1 MKSLM
6 SYVLTKKE
14 KAAIV
19 VLLLLIL
26 LTGWYVGIYSPIQ
39 ERIEAADTTDL
50 EDAIAMEQVK
60 SARIKSMQAEIQ
72 ENKDADA
79 PVVPSYN
86 NFKEELE
93 ELNRIHGQAYD
104 FLFTFNEPEVNGTNI
119 RRSVTVNCSAED
131 YDAAVE
137 MMREILQGPYRSLI
151 YNISMDSVS
160 AVDADF
166 EPNIKEGRVELTFNM
181 NYFETTEGAES
192 LEGLQVEETQAA
204 SGGGLANSDMSNLQR
219 SDLETAAEAAFGEK
233 TMEVTAGKRLKSENG
248 ASLVAALL
256 FFVLCGVAASMIL
269 AAASASAGKMQQV
282 PVTDQKRFA
291 VESGAAFLRDE
302 LSDSKTAVK
311 ITDVRVVDSR
321 EEEPDYSEE
330 YVYTG
335 GETLDD
341 DSILGSCIKQVYTS
355 LAEEDGQN
363 GSFSEQE
370 GNAQNGS
377 SPETAEQDFT
387 FSVQLTQTDG
397 TQTSIKDLD
406 QLQTAA
412 HLTMDPQYNI
422 TVDISDTQ
430 TGDDHPENRC
440 ERKLTVAAK
449 VHVDEMEE
457 EEEHEETN
465 ENGDVISEWTITTT
479 TRITQIYWERGM
491 IEKTHPDTGV
501 SGG

>member
-1 MKSLM
+1 MP
-6 SYVLTKKE
+6 
-14 KAAIV
+14 APW
-19 VLLLLIL
+19 
-26 LTGWYVGIYSPIQ
+26 TGWYVGIYSPIQ

-219 SDLETAAEAAFGEK
+219 SDLETAAEAAFGE
-233 TMEVTAGKRLKSENG
+233 
-248 ASLVAALL
+248 
-256 FFVLCGVAASMIL
+256 
-269 AAASASAGKMQQV
+269 
-282 PVTDQKRFA
+282 
-291 VESGAAFLRDE
+291 
-302 LSDSKTAVK
+302 
-311 ITDVRVVDSR
+311 
-321 EEEPDYSEE
+321 
-330 YVYTG
+330 
-335 GETLDD
+335 
-341 DSILGSCIKQVYTS
+341 
-355 LAEEDGQN
+355 
-363 GSFSEQE
+363 
-370 GNAQNGS
+370 
-377 SPETAEQDFT
+377 
-387 FSVQLTQTDG
+387 
-397 TQTSIKDLD
+397 
-406 QLQTAA
+406 
-412 HLTMDPQYNI
+412 
-422 TVDISDTQ
+422 
-430 TGDDHPENRC
+430 
-440 ERKLTVAAK
+440 
-449 VHVDEMEE
+449 
-457 EEEHEETN
+457 
-465 ENGDVISEWTITTT
+465 
-479 TRITQIYWERGM
+479 
-491 IEKTHPDTGV
+491 
-501 SGG
+501 

>member
-1 MKSLM
+1 M
-6 SYVLTKKE
+6 V
-14 KAAIV
+14 
-19 VLLLLIL
+19 
-26 LTGWYVGIYSPIQ
+26 
-39 ERIEAADTTDL
+39 
-50 EDAIAMEQVK
+50 
-60 SARIKSMQAEIQ
+60 
-72 ENKDADA
+72 
-79 PVVPSYN
+79 
-86 NFKEELE
+86 
-93 ELNRIHGQAYD
+93 
-104 FLFTFNEPEVNGTNI
+104 
-119 RRSVTVNCSAED
+119 
-131 YDAAVE
+131 
-137 MMREILQGPYRSLI
+137 
-151 YNISMDSVS
+151 
-160 AVDADF
+160 
-166 EPNIKEGRVELTFNM
+166 
-181 NYFETTEGAES
+181 
-192 LEGLQVEETQAA
+192 
-204 SGGGLANSDMSNLQR
+204 
-219 SDLETAAEAAFGEK
+219 
-233 TMEVTAGKRLKSENG
+233 VTAGKRLKSENG

-397 TQTSIKDLD
+397 TQTNIKDLD

-422 TVDISDTQ
+422 TVDISVHDRGMTIRK
-430 TGDDHPENRC
+430 TGVTEADC
-440 ERKLTVAAK
+440 CAK
-449 VHVDEMEE
+449 VHVMKWKRKKN
-457 EEEHEETN
+457 TKKQMRT
-465 ENGDVISEWTITTT
+465 GDVISEWTITTT

>member
-1 MKSLM
+1 MRRERVRTYHEILNELCSDKKRKG
-6 SYVLTKKE
+6 SYRCF
-14 KAAIV
+14 AAADPADRLV
-19 VLLLLIL
+19 C
-26 LTGWYVGIYSPIQ
+26 GE

-93 ELNRIHGQAYD
+93 ELNRIHGQTYD

-219 SDLETAAEAAFGEK
+219 SDLETAAEAAFGE
-233 TMEVTAGKRLKSENG
+233 
-248 ASLVAALL
+248 
-256 FFVLCGVAASMIL
+256 
-269 AAASASAGKMQQV
+269 
-282 PVTDQKRFA
+282 
-291 VESGAAFLRDE
+291 
-302 LSDSKTAVK
+302 
-311 ITDVRVVDSR
+311 
-321 EEEPDYSEE
+321 
-330 YVYTG
+330 
-335 GETLDD
+335 
-341 DSILGSCIKQVYTS
+341 
-355 LAEEDGQN
+355 
-363 GSFSEQE
+363 
-370 GNAQNGS
+370 
-377 SPETAEQDFT
+377 
-387 FSVQLTQTDG
+387 
-397 TQTSIKDLD
+397 
-406 QLQTAA
+406 
-412 HLTMDPQYNI
+412 
-422 TVDISDTQ
+422 
-430 TGDDHPENRC
+430 
-440 ERKLTVAAK
+440 
-449 VHVDEMEE
+449 
-457 EEEHEETN
+457 
-465 ENGDVISEWTITTT
+465 
-479 TRITQIYWERGM
+479 
-491 IEKTHPDTGV
+491 
-501 SGG
+501 

>member
-1 MKSLM
+1 MAEFKNAEGYADPTAFEAFCALE
-6 SYVLTKKE
+6 KEE
-14 KAAIV
+14 KALRAFRPIV
-19 VLLLLIL
+19 YIC
-26 LTGWYVGIYSPIQ
+26 SPYAGD
-39 ERIEAADTTDL
+39 IE
-50 EDAIAMEQVK
+50 
-60 SARIKSMQAEIQ
+60 
-72 ENKDADA
+72 
-79 PVVPSYN
+79 N
-86 NFKEELE
+86 N
-93 ELNRIHGQAYD
+93 
-104 FLFTFNEPEVNGTNI
+104 
-119 RRSVTVNCSAED
+119 
-131 YDAAVE
+131 
-137 MMREILQGPYRSLI
+137 
-151 YNISMDSVS
+151 
-160 AVDADF
+160 
-166 EPNIKEGRVELTFNM
+166 
-181 NYFETTEGAES
+181 
-192 LEGLQVEETQAA
+192 
-204 SGGGLANSDMSNLQR
+204 
-219 SDLETAAEAAFGEK
+219 TAAA
-233 TMEVTAGKRLKSENG
+233 RRYS
-248 ASLVAALL
+248 
-256 FFVLCGVAASMIL
+256 
-269 AAASASAGKMQQV
+269 
-282 PVTDQKRFA
+282 RFA

-397 TQTSIKDLD
+397 TQINIKNLD

-465 ENGDVISEWTITTT
+465 ENGDVTSEWTITTT

>member
-192 LEGLQVEETQAA
+192 LECLQIEETQAA

-219 SDLETAAEAAFGEK
+219 SDLETFPP
-233 TMEVTAGKRLKSENG
+233 N
-248 ASLVAALL
+248 
-256 FFVLCGVAASMIL
+256 
-269 AAASASAGKMQQV
+269 
-282 PVTDQKRFA
+282 
-291 VESGAAFLRDE
+291 
-302 LSDSKTAVK
+302 
-311 ITDVRVVDSR
+311 
-321 EEEPDYSEE
+321 
-330 YVYTG
+330 
-335 GETLDD
+335 
-341 DSILGSCIKQVYTS
+341 
-355 LAEEDGQN
+355 
-363 GSFSEQE
+363 
-370 GNAQNGS
+370 NAIF
-377 SPETAEQDFT
+377 PCF
-387 FSVQLTQTDG
+387 
-397 TQTSIKDLD
+397 
-406 QLQTAA
+406 
-412 HLTMDPQYNI
+412 
-422 TVDISDTQ
+422 
-430 TGDDHPENRC
+430 
-440 ERKLTVAAK
+440 
-449 VHVDEMEE
+449 
-457 EEEHEETN
+457 
-465 ENGDVISEWTITTT
+465 
-479 TRITQIYWERGM
+479 
-491 IEKTHPDTGV
+491 
-501 SGG
+501 

>member
-1 MKSLM
+1 MRRERVRTYHEILNELCSDKKRKG
-6 SYVLTKKE
+6 SYRCF
-14 KAAIV
+14 A
-19 VLLLLIL
+19 LLLIL

-219 SDLETAAEAAFGEK
+219 SDLETAAEAAFGE
-233 TMEVTAGKRLKSENG
+233 
-248 ASLVAALL
+248 
-256 FFVLCGVAASMIL
+256 
-269 AAASASAGKMQQV
+269 
-282 PVTDQKRFA
+282 
-291 VESGAAFLRDE
+291 
-302 LSDSKTAVK
+302 
-311 ITDVRVVDSR
+311 
-321 EEEPDYSEE
+321 
-330 YVYTG
+330 
-335 GETLDD
+335 
-341 DSILGSCIKQVYTS
+341 
-355 LAEEDGQN
+355 
-363 GSFSEQE
+363 
-370 GNAQNGS
+370 
-377 SPETAEQDFT
+377 
-387 FSVQLTQTDG
+387 
-397 TQTSIKDLD
+397 
-406 QLQTAA
+406 
-412 HLTMDPQYNI
+412 
-422 TVDISDTQ
+422 
-430 TGDDHPENRC
+430 
-440 ERKLTVAAK
+440 
-449 VHVDEMEE
+449 
-457 EEEHEETN
+457 
-465 ENGDVISEWTITTT
+465 
-479 TRITQIYWERGM
+479 
-491 IEKTHPDTGV
+491 
-501 SGG
+501 

>member
-1 MKSLM
+1 MRRERLRTYHEILNELCSD
-6 SYVLTKKE
+6 KKE

-219 SDLETAAEAAFGEK
+219 SDLETAAEAAFGE
-233 TMEVTAGKRLKSENG
+233 
-248 ASLVAALL
+248 
-256 FFVLCGVAASMIL
+256 
-269 AAASASAGKMQQV
+269 
-282 PVTDQKRFA
+282 
-291 VESGAAFLRDE
+291 
-302 LSDSKTAVK
+302 
-311 ITDVRVVDSR
+311 
-321 EEEPDYSEE
+321 
-330 YVYTG
+330 
-335 GETLDD
+335 
-341 DSILGSCIKQVYTS
+341 
-355 LAEEDGQN
+355 
-363 GSFSEQE
+363 
-370 GNAQNGS
+370 
-377 SPETAEQDFT
+377 
-387 FSVQLTQTDG
+387 
-397 TQTSIKDLD
+397 
-406 QLQTAA
+406 
-412 HLTMDPQYNI
+412 
-422 TVDISDTQ
+422 
-430 TGDDHPENRC
+430 
-440 ERKLTVAAK
+440 
-449 VHVDEMEE
+449 
-457 EEEHEETN
+457 
-465 ENGDVISEWTITTT
+465 
-479 TRITQIYWERGM
+479 
-491 IEKTHPDTGV
+491 
-501 SGG
+501 

>member
-60 SARIKSMQAEIQ
+60 SARIKSMQVEIQ

-219 SDLETAAEAAFGEK
+219 SDLETA
-233 TMEVTAGKRLKSENG
+233 
-248 ASLVAALL
+248 
-256 FFVLCGVAASMIL
+256 
-269 AAASASAGKMQQV
+269 
-282 PVTDQKRFA
+282 QKQH
-291 VESGAAFLRDE
+291 SGN
-302 LSDSKTAVK
+302 K
-311 ITDVRVVDSR
+311 
-321 EEEPDYSEE
+321 P
-330 YVYTG
+330 
-335 GETLDD
+335 
-341 DSILGSCIKQVYTS
+341 
-355 LAEEDGQN
+355 
-363 GSFSEQE
+363 
-370 GNAQNGS
+370 
-377 SPETAEQDFT
+377 
-387 FSVQLTQTDG
+387 
-397 TQTSIKDLD
+397 
-406 QLQTAA
+406 
-412 HLTMDPQYNI
+412 
-422 TVDISDTQ
+422 
-430 TGDDHPENRC
+430 
-440 ERKLTVAAK
+440 
-449 VHVDEMEE
+449 
-457 EEEHEETN
+457 
-465 ENGDVISEWTITTT
+465 W
-479 TRITQIYWERGM
+479 
-491 IEKTHPDTGV
+491 
-501 SGG
+501 

>member
-1 MKSLM
+1 M
-6 SYVLTKKE
+6 
-14 KAAIV
+14 
-19 VLLLLIL
+19 
-26 LTGWYVGIYSPIQ
+26 GIYSPIQ

-192 LEGLQVEETQAA
+192 LEGLQIEETQAA

-219 SDLETAAEAAFGEK
+219 SDLETAAEAAFGE
-233 TMEVTAGKRLKSENG
+233 
-248 ASLVAALL
+248 
-256 FFVLCGVAASMIL
+256 
-269 AAASASAGKMQQV
+269 
-282 PVTDQKRFA
+282 
-291 VESGAAFLRDE
+291 
-302 LSDSKTAVK
+302 
-311 ITDVRVVDSR
+311 
-321 EEEPDYSEE
+321 
-330 YVYTG
+330 
-335 GETLDD
+335 
-341 DSILGSCIKQVYTS
+341 
-355 LAEEDGQN
+355 
-363 GSFSEQE
+363 
-370 GNAQNGS
+370 
-377 SPETAEQDFT
+377 
-387 FSVQLTQTDG
+387 
-397 TQTSIKDLD
+397 
-406 QLQTAA
+406 
-412 HLTMDPQYNI
+412 
-422 TVDISDTQ
+422 
-430 TGDDHPENRC
+430 
-440 ERKLTVAAK
+440 
-449 VHVDEMEE
+449 
-457 EEEHEETN
+457 
-465 ENGDVISEWTITTT
+465 
-479 TRITQIYWERGM
+479 
-491 IEKTHPDTGV
+491 
-501 SGG
+501 

>member
-1 MKSLM
+1 M
-6 SYVLTKKE
+6 V
-14 KAAIV
+14 
-19 VLLLLIL
+19 
-26 LTGWYVGIYSPIQ
+26 
-39 ERIEAADTTDL
+39 
-50 EDAIAMEQVK
+50 
-60 SARIKSMQAEIQ
+60 
-72 ENKDADA
+72 
-79 PVVPSYN
+79 
-86 NFKEELE
+86 
-93 ELNRIHGQAYD
+93 
-104 FLFTFNEPEVNGTNI
+104 
-119 RRSVTVNCSAED
+119 
-131 YDAAVE
+131 
-137 MMREILQGPYRSLI
+137 
-151 YNISMDSVS
+151 
-160 AVDADF
+160 
-166 EPNIKEGRVELTFNM
+166 
-181 NYFETTEGAES
+181 
-192 LEGLQVEETQAA
+192 
-204 SGGGLANSDMSNLQR
+204 
-219 SDLETAAEAAFGEK
+219 
-233 TMEVTAGKRLKSENG
+233 VTAGKRLKSENG

-302 LSDSKTAVK
+302 VS
-311 ITDVRVVDSR
+311 DSR

-479 TRITQIYWERGM
+479 TRITQIYWERGR
-491 IEKTHPDTGV
+491 IEQTHPDTGV

>member
-1 MKSLM
+1 MDLKKIAKMQIGGPKYPDKKRINLYQREVKKGAVAGQIVTLAAFLVFLYGFSQVGIVMPMERADRAEAAYQRMEAQLEVMKQANSIMPEVKTEYAHYGNSWRNDQEAVMPDRLVMLDVLKNTIFPICKTIETVSVTDDQMNLECTLERGTMLKSLIQDIEEDGAVR
-6 SYVLTKKE
+6 YVTASLEETEDEDLLDISKRAEDKVVRAQVTVYFMRRERVRTYHEILNELCSDKKR

-26 LTGWYVGIYSPIQ
+26 LTAGMWGLFSHSG
-39 ERIEAADTTDL
+39 TDRSSRYHRSGRCNCNGAGKVSK
-50 EDAIAMEQVK
+50 DQIHA
-60 SARIKSMQAEIQ
+60 AEIQ

-219 SDLETAAEAAFGEK
+219 SDLETAAEAAFGE
-233 TMEVTAGKRLKSENG
+233 
-248 ASLVAALL
+248 
-256 FFVLCGVAASMIL
+256 
-269 AAASASAGKMQQV
+269 
-282 PVTDQKRFA
+282 
-291 VESGAAFLRDE
+291 
-302 LSDSKTAVK
+302 
-311 ITDVRVVDSR
+311 
-321 EEEPDYSEE
+321 
-330 YVYTG
+330 
-335 GETLDD
+335 
-341 DSILGSCIKQVYTS
+341 
-355 LAEEDGQN
+355 
-363 GSFSEQE
+363 
-370 GNAQNGS
+370 
-377 SPETAEQDFT
+377 
-387 FSVQLTQTDG
+387 
-397 TQTSIKDLD
+397 
-406 QLQTAA
+406 
-412 HLTMDPQYNI
+412 
-422 TVDISDTQ
+422 
-430 TGDDHPENRC
+430 
-440 ERKLTVAAK
+440 
-449 VHVDEMEE
+449 
-457 EEEHEETN
+457 
-465 ENGDVISEWTITTT
+465 
-479 TRITQIYWERGM
+479 
-491 IEKTHPDTGV
+491 
-501 SGG
+501 

>member
-1 MKSLM
+1 MDLKKIAKMQIGGPKYPDKKRINLYQREVKKGAVAGQIVTLAAFLVFLYGFSQVGIVMPMERADRAEAAYQRMEAQLEVMKQANSIMPEVKTEYAHYGNSWRNDQEAVMPDRLVMLDVLKNTIFPICKTIETVSVTDDQMNLECTLERGTMLKSLIQDIEEDGAVRYVTASLEETEDEDLLDISKRAEDKVVRAQVTVYFYAPGV

-60 SARIKSMQAEIQ
+60 SARIKSMQVEIQ

-219 SDLETAAEAAFGEK
+219 SDLETAAEAAFGE
-233 TMEVTAGKRLKSENG
+233 
-248 ASLVAALL
+248 
-256 FFVLCGVAASMIL
+256 
-269 AAASASAGKMQQV
+269 
-282 PVTDQKRFA
+282 
-291 VESGAAFLRDE
+291 
-302 LSDSKTAVK
+302 
-311 ITDVRVVDSR
+311 
-321 EEEPDYSEE
+321 
-330 YVYTG
+330 
-335 GETLDD
+335 
-341 DSILGSCIKQVYTS
+341 
-355 LAEEDGQN
+355 
-363 GSFSEQE
+363 
-370 GNAQNGS
+370 
-377 SPETAEQDFT
+377 
-387 FSVQLTQTDG
+387 
-397 TQTSIKDLD
+397 
-406 QLQTAA
+406 
-412 HLTMDPQYNI
+412 
-422 TVDISDTQ
+422 
-430 TGDDHPENRC
+430 
-440 ERKLTVAAK
+440 
-449 VHVDEMEE
+449 
-457 EEEHEETN
+457 
-465 ENGDVISEWTITTT
+465 
-479 TRITQIYWERGM
+479 
-491 IEKTHPDTGV
+491 
-501 SGG
+501 

>member
-1 MKSLM
+1 M
-6 SYVLTKKE
+6 
-14 KAAIV
+14 
-19 VLLLLIL
+19 
-26 LTGWYVGIYSPIQ
+26 
-39 ERIEAADTTDL
+39 
-50 EDAIAMEQVK
+50 
-60 SARIKSMQAEIQ
+60 
-72 ENKDADA
+72 
-79 PVVPSYN
+79 
-86 NFKEELE
+86 
-93 ELNRIHGQAYD
+93 
-104 FLFTFNEPEVNGTNI
+104 
-119 RRSVTVNCSAED
+119 
-131 YDAAVE
+131 
-137 MMREILQGPYRSLI
+137 
-151 YNISMDSVS
+151 
-160 AVDADF
+160 
-166 EPNIKEGRVELTFNM
+166 
-181 NYFETTEGAES
+181 
-192 LEGLQVEETQAA
+192 
-204 SGGGLANSDMSNLQR
+204 
-219 SDLETAAEAAFGEK
+219 
-233 TMEVTAGKRLKSENG
+233 
-248 ASLVAALL
+248 
-256 FFVLCGVAASMIL
+256 
-269 AAASASAGKMQQV
+269 
-282 PVTDQKRFA
+282 
-291 VESGAAFLRDE
+291 
-302 LSDSKTAVK
+302 
-311 ITDVRVVDSR
+311 
-321 EEEPDYSEE
+321 
-330 YVYTG
+330 
-335 GETLDD
+335 DD

-397 TQTSIKDLD
+397 TQTNIKDLD

>member
-1 MKSLM
+1 M
-6 SYVLTKKE
+6 V
-14 KAAIV
+14 
-19 VLLLLIL
+19 
-26 LTGWYVGIYSPIQ
+26 
-39 ERIEAADTTDL
+39 
-50 EDAIAMEQVK
+50 
-60 SARIKSMQAEIQ
+60 
-72 ENKDADA
+72 
-79 PVVPSYN
+79 
-86 NFKEELE
+86 
-93 ELNRIHGQAYD
+93 
-104 FLFTFNEPEVNGTNI
+104 
-119 RRSVTVNCSAED
+119 
-131 YDAAVE
+131 
-137 MMREILQGPYRSLI
+137 
-151 YNISMDSVS
+151 
-160 AVDADF
+160 
-166 EPNIKEGRVELTFNM
+166 
-181 NYFETTEGAES
+181 
-192 LEGLQVEETQAA
+192 
-204 SGGGLANSDMSNLQR
+204 
-219 SDLETAAEAAFGEK
+219 
-233 TMEVTAGKRLKSENG
+233 VTAGKRLKSENG

-256 FFVLCGVAASMIL
+256 FFVCGVAASMIL
-269 AAASASAGKMQQV
+269 AAASASAVKIQQV

-363 GSFSEQE
+363 GSFFEQV
-370 GNAQNGS
+370 GNAQNGL

-397 TQTSIKDLD
+397 TQTNIKDLD

-465 ENGDVISEWTITTT
+465 ENGDVTSEWTITTT

>member
-1 MKSLM
+1 M
-6 SYVLTKKE
+6 KKE

-219 SDLETAAEAAFGEK
+219 SDLETAAEAAFGE
-233 TMEVTAGKRLKSENG
+233 
-248 ASLVAALL
+248 
-256 FFVLCGVAASMIL
+256 
-269 AAASASAGKMQQV
+269 
-282 PVTDQKRFA
+282 
-291 VESGAAFLRDE
+291 
-302 LSDSKTAVK
+302 
-311 ITDVRVVDSR
+311 
-321 EEEPDYSEE
+321 
-330 YVYTG
+330 
-335 GETLDD
+335 
-341 DSILGSCIKQVYTS
+341 
-355 LAEEDGQN
+355 
-363 GSFSEQE
+363 
-370 GNAQNGS
+370 
-377 SPETAEQDFT
+377 
-387 FSVQLTQTDG
+387 
-397 TQTSIKDLD
+397 
-406 QLQTAA
+406 
-412 HLTMDPQYNI
+412 
-422 TVDISDTQ
+422 
-430 TGDDHPENRC
+430 
-440 ERKLTVAAK
+440 
-449 VHVDEMEE
+449 
-457 EEEHEETN
+457 
-465 ENGDVISEWTITTT
+465 
-479 TRITQIYWERGM
+479 
-491 IEKTHPDTGV
+491 
-501 SGG
+501 

>member
-1 MKSLM
+1 M
-6 SYVLTKKE
+6 
-14 KAAIV
+14 
-19 VLLLLIL
+19 LLLIL

-192 LEGLQVEETQAA
+192 LEGLQIEETQAA

-219 SDLETAAEAAFGEK
+219 SDLETAAEAAFGE
-233 TMEVTAGKRLKSENG
+233 
-248 ASLVAALL
+248 
-256 FFVLCGVAASMIL
+256 
-269 AAASASAGKMQQV
+269 
-282 PVTDQKRFA
+282 
-291 VESGAAFLRDE
+291 
-302 LSDSKTAVK
+302 
-311 ITDVRVVDSR
+311 
-321 EEEPDYSEE
+321 
-330 YVYTG
+330 
-335 GETLDD
+335 
-341 DSILGSCIKQVYTS
+341 
-355 LAEEDGQN
+355 
-363 GSFSEQE
+363 
-370 GNAQNGS
+370 
-377 SPETAEQDFT
+377 
-387 FSVQLTQTDG
+387 
-397 TQTSIKDLD
+397 
-406 QLQTAA
+406 
-412 HLTMDPQYNI
+412 
-422 TVDISDTQ
+422 
-430 TGDDHPENRC
+430 
-440 ERKLTVAAK
+440 
-449 VHVDEMEE
+449 
-457 EEEHEETN
+457 
-465 ENGDVISEWTITTT
+465 
-479 TRITQIYWERGM
+479 
-491 IEKTHPDTGV
+491 
-501 SGG
+501 